1 MSNANTIS
9 YILAGGF
16 MKKAL
21 DGGQAFFRALIGDRK
36 TANVLICCFAMPQDQ
51 WQKGYDDD
59 KDKILSVNRGATLSF
74 QNANLVNFL
83 SQITW
88 ADVIIFR
95 GGSTQQLIDNLK
107 KVQGWQNNLS
117 GKTVV
122 GSSAG
127 AYMLA
132 SSYVVTESTP
142 QLATG
147 LGLLPIVIATHY
159 RSTFIH
165 DGDVDK
171 SRTFWDQVDDLMDGQ
186 ANGRDVITLK
196 EGDFITLSRSDS

>member
-1 MSNANTIS
+1 MINTNTTS
-9 YILAGGF
+9 YVLGGGF
-16 MKKAL
+16 MKKAP
-21 DGGQAFFRALIGDRK
+21 DGGQAFFRAIIGDRK
-36 TANVLICCFAMPQDQ
+36 TANVLICCFAMSPDQ
-51 WQKGYDDD
+51 WQKSYDDD
-59 KDKILSVNRGATLSF
+59 RNNILSANDGLSLSF
-74 QNANLVNFL
+74 QNANLDDFL
-83 SQITW
+83 SQVVW
-88 ADVIIFR
+88 ADVIVFR
-95 GGSTQQLIDNLK
+95 GGSAKDLIDNIK
-107 KVQGWQNNLS
+107 KVQGWQNNIS

-132 SSYVVTESTP
+132 SSYVVTDKTP
-142 QLATG
+142 QLTSG

-171 SRTFWDQVDDLMDGQ
+171 SQVFWNKVDDLMNTH

-196 EGDFITLSRSDS
+196 EGEFITLSRANS